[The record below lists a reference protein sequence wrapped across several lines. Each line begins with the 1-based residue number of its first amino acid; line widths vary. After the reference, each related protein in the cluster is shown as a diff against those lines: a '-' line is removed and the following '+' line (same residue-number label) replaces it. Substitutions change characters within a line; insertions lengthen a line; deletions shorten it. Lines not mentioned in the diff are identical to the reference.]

1 MRPRDLDS
9 YCGQETAVGP
19 GTQLRSLI
27 ESEHI
32 PSLIL
37 WGPPGSRPVFLTVE
51 FCLLDSISCLCAVEF
66 LSFYF
71 FLDLNLKS
79 LLRNRSRSGRIFCT
93 VLYLEPNGA
102 PASKFFNETVEFESN
117 IHICTRYIS
126 WVPVHTGI
134 HIHIFNYFQ
143 TLSIF

>member
-1 MRPRDLDS
+1 MRRLSSGDPASNGKNSDNQSESSKSQTSVPLAEAMRPRDLDS

-71 FLDLNLKS
+71 FLDLNFKV
-79 LLRNRSRSGRIFCT
+79 I
-93 VLYLEPNGA
+93 VA
-102 PASKFFNETVEFESN
+102 
-117 IHICTRYIS
+117 
-126 WVPVHTGI
+126 
-134 HIHIFNYFQ
+134 
-143 TLSIF
+143 